1 MYVLLLLVAT
11 SLLVGNTGGANAA
24 ARKARRTSTAAAAA
38 EEAEATAWP
47 SRMVNGSNSSYE
59 APPFLLSNG
68 INWMSRR

>member
-24 ARKARRTSTAAAAA
+24 ARKARRTSTAAAA